1 MYGKVVMVKFWEIL
15 HTSLKVF
22 G

>member
-15 HTSLKVF
+15 HTSLKGF